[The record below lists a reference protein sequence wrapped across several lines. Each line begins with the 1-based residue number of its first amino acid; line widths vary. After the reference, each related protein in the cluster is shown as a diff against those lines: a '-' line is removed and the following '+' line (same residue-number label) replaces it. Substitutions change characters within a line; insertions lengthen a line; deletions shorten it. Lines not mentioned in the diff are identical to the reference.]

1 MAGQNIQIEIL
12 DRENLLHYFE
22 QTFVTYSNLRLELN
36 DYKEIQLKLE
46 ELKFVKRITM
56 SLSQK
61 EGEI

>member
-46 ELKFVKRITM
+46 ELIREKTNGK
-56 SLSQK
+56 
-61 EGEI
+61 